1 MALMTPRPRSQAARD
16 GEDALDDAPGGDEL
30 RPKALPRSSSV
41 DLLVL
46 LEELA
51 SFDRVGV
58 TRLSRHMGIPAANA
72 YRSLRI
78 LERTGF
84 VEQLA
89 DTKEYR
95 LTLKLFELGSQV
107 ASRTTMRDV
116 AAVEI
121 ERLAQQAG
129 TSVNLGVLI
138 DDAVLYVA
146 KVETDELISMNIRPG
161 SRAPATCTGIGKAM
175 LAAESRPL
183 ASIVGEGPYV
193 AMTPYSITSLPELE
207 SEIAEIR
214 RAGYAKDRQELHLGH
229 WCVAVAIPG
238 TRHAQNGALSIALY
252 GSEPDQETYDR
263 YARMAMESAARIARR
278 IGGLDD
284 MQSWEFRRTTYN
296 EL

>member
-1 MALMTPRPRSQAARD
+1 MVVMSPSKPSGSSPQSPTLAGNAAVA
-16 GEDALDDAPGGDEL
+16 ETEES
-30 RPKALPRSSSV
+30 KLPRSSSV

-51 SFDRVGV
+51 KFDRVGV
-58 TRLSRHMGIPAANA
+58 TRLSRHLRIPVANA

-121 ERLAQQAG
+121 ERLAQRAG

-138 DDAVLYVA
+138 DASVLYVA
-146 KVETDELISMNIRPG
+146 KVETDDLISMNIRPG
-161 SRAPATCTGIGKAM
+161 SRAPATCTGMGKAM

-183 ASIVGEGPYV
+183 VEIVGEGPYV
-193 AMTPYSITSLPELE
+193 AMTKYSITTLSELE
-207 SEIAEIR
+207 KEIAIVR
-214 RAGYAKDRQELHLGH
+214 RQGYATDRQELHLGH

-238 TRHAQNGALSIALY
+238 TRQAQNGALSIALY
-252 GSEPDQETYDR
+252 GDEPNHETYE
-263 YARMAMESAARIARR
+263 YFARMAMESAGRIARH
-278 IGGLDD
+278 IGGLDELP
-284 MQSWEFRRTTYN
+284 SWESRRASYPMA
-296 EL
+296 